1 MRYEVKG
8 IHYEISDTTREYI
21 EKKMKKLKFASD
33 LVKDLILSLVREK
46 HGYKIEANTTFRWG
60 GTSHLSVECK
70 ELYKGI
76 ELIIDKLKGK
86 ISKEKEK
93 IQEHKA

>member
-60 GTSHLSVECK
+60 GNLPSECGVQGT
-70 ELYKGI
+70 L
-76 ELIIDKLKGK
+76 
-86 ISKEKEK
+86 
-93 IQEHKA
+93 QRNRTNH